1 MTSENLEK
9 EIFHIYEQIISQDFM
24 ANQIADKVHPQ
35 YHLSAKNLYNYMLL
49 RSFDLRK
56 YHDALSDLGISSIR
70 NPEGYVFNELQNVI
84 KLLRIY
90 QGKEPGKSIEI
101 KAMSYKQS
109 KKKLRKN
116 ANNLFNRT
124 KKNHFTEIM
133 VTMPDEAATDLELLK
148 DLVNEGMEIARINLG
163 RGNMA
168 LWKGILKNID
178 QVKREMK
185 TPLKIYMDLAGPK
198 IRTAKIEIISKK
210 GKVKN
215 FIKLRTGDHLILTKR
230 KTKGKK
236 VIYGDDNKLI
246 QEAEVGVL
254 LPQIIDDLK
263 IGDPVFFDDGMIEAV
278 VISKKNEEAKLVI
291 KRTYKNRLTSA
302 KGINLPSTE
311 LNLPSLTPEDI
322 KILPFACKNAD
333 IIGYSFV
340 RKPEDVKKLY
350 QELEKLNNETVGV
363 IYKIETKE
371 AFENLS
377 LILFEAMKRPK
388 IGVMIARGDLAI
400 EIGFERISEVQNQ
413 ILWVCE
419 AANVPVIWATQVL
432 ENLAKTGI
440 PTRAEISDAAM
451 SVNAECVMLNQG
463 EFILDAV
470 RNLKNILVKMEAHSF
485 KKKNS
490 LRVLNI
496 AQKTLEKID
505 IQYTKTLV

>member
-1 MTSENLEK
+1 MTIKNLEK
-9 EIFHIYEQIISQDFM
+9 EIAHIYEQMISHDSI

-35 YHLSAKNLYNYMLL
+35 NQLSAKNLYNYMLL
-49 RSFDLRK
+49 RSVDLRK

-70 NPEGYVFNELQNVI
+70 TPEGYVFSKLQNVL
-84 KLLRIY
+84 KLLKTA
-90 QGKEPGKSIEI
+90 QGKKMEENIEI
-101 KAMSYKQS
+101 KAMNYKQG
-109 KKKLRKN
+109 KKTLRRN
-116 ANNLFNRT
+116 ANELFNRT
-124 KKNHFTEIM
+124 KKKHFTEIM
-133 VTMPDEAATDLELLK
+133 VTMPDEAATDIELLK
-148 DLVNEGMEIARINLG
+148 NLVNEGMEVARINLG
-163 RGNMA
+163 RGNMK
-168 LWKGILKNID
+168 LWRGMLKNID
-178 QVKREMK
+178 QVKKEMK
-185 TPLKIYMDLAGPK
+185 VPLKVYMDLAGPK
-198 IRTAKIEIISKK
+198 IRTAKIEVISKK

-215 FIKLRTGDHLILTKR
+215 FIKLRKGDHLILTKR
-230 KTKGKK
+230 ATKGKK
-236 VIYGDDNKLI
+236 VVYGADNKLM

-263 IGDPVFFDDGMIEAV
+263 IGDPIFFDDGMIEAV
-278 VISKKNEEAKLVI
+278 VIRKNKKEAELVI
-291 KRTYKNRLTSA
+291 KRAYKNKLSSD
-302 KGINLPSTE
+302 KGINLPSTD
-311 LNLPSLTPEDI
+311 LNLPSLTPQDI
-322 KILPFACKNAD
+322 KILPFACANAD

-350 QELEKLNNETVGV
+350 QELEKLNNDKVGV
-363 IYKIETKE
+363 VYKIETKE

-419 AANVPVIWATQVL
+419 AAHVPVIWATQVL

-451 SVNAECVMLNQG
+451 SANAECVMLNKG

-470 RNLKNILVKMEAHSF
+470 RNLKNILVKMETHSF

-490 LRVLNI
+490 LRVLSV
-496 AQKTLEKID
+496 AQNTLEKID

>member
-1 MTSENLEK
+1 MTIKNLEK
-9 EIFHIYEQIISQDFM
+9 EISHIYEQMIYQDSI
-24 ANQIADKVHPQ
+24 AHQIAEKVHPQ
-35 YHLSAKNLYNYMLL
+35 HHLSAKNLYNYMLL

-56 YHDALSDLGISSIR
+56 YHDALSDLGISAIR
-70 NPEGYVFNELQNVI
+70 TPEGYVFNKLQNVI
-84 KLLRIY
+84 KLLRTS
-90 QGKEPGKSIEI
+90 QGKTLGESIEI
-101 KAMSYKQS
+101 EAISYKQS
-109 KKKLRKN
+109 KKILRRN
-116 ANNLFNRT
+116 ANNLFNRAN
-124 KKNHFTEIM
+124 KSHFTEIM
-133 VTMPDEAATDLELLK
+133 VTMPDEVTTDIELLK
-148 DLVNEGMEIARINLG
+148 NLVSEGMEIARINLG
-163 RGNMA
+163 RGNMT
-168 LWKGILKNID
+168 LWKGMLNNINR
-178 QVKREMK
+178 VKKEMK
-185 TPLKIYMDLAGPK
+185 VPLKVYMDLAGPK

-278 VISKKNEEAKLVI
+278 VISKKNKEAKLVI
-291 KRTYKNRLTSA
+291 KRAYKNKLTSG
-302 KGINLPSTE
+302 KGINLPNTE
-311 LNLPSLTPEDI
+311 LNLPSLTSQDI
-322 KILPFACKNAD
+322 EMLPFACKNAD

-363 IYKIETKE
+363 IYKIETQE

-388 IGVMIARGDLAI
+388 IGVMIARGSLAI

-419 AANVPVIWATQVL
+419 AAHIPVIWATQVL

-451 SVNAECVMLNQG
+451 SAKAECVMLNQG

-496 AQKTLEKID
+496 AQRTLEKID